1 MPYCPYCG
9 KQVANDAIFCQ
20 YCGEKMP
27 PLEPSRAYQ
36 TTNEPQA
43 PTVTY
48 QAQQIPPPSRSYN
61 ILLKSAGT
69 TALLGVV
76 GGFFLF
82 GLGQIYVGRVGR
94 GIALMLVGIF
104 FKIFGILILLGSL
117 FGGALIS
124 LYNPYLGAGVGV
136 FGIIFIIV
144 GNIGLWAWQA
154 IDAYNLAKKYNNA
167 IMQSGTPPW

>member
-1 MPYCPYCG
+1 
-9 KQVANDAIFCQ
+9 
-20 YCGEKMP
+20 MP

-82 GLGQIYVGRVGR
+82 GLGQI
-94 GIALMLVGIF
+94 
-104 FKIFGILILLGSL
+104 
-117 FGGALIS
+117 
-124 LYNPYLGAGVGV
+124 
-136 FGIIFIIV
+136 
-144 GNIGLWAWQA
+144 
-154 IDAYNLAKKYNNA
+154 
-167 IMQSGTPPW
+167 